1 MLAETAETNILQ
13 LILTDWTLIKREII
27 FAIQSKIYCFL
38 SNGTG
43 DTRFNLIFMQQT
55 QPKDNIFLTQVNMVK
70 QGTWKRVPKHATF
83 QWRKWAPRNYLVQQ
97 KAF

>member
-43 DTRFNLIFMQQT
+43 DTRFNLIFMQ
-55 QPKDNIFLTQVNMVK
+55 
-70 QGTWKRVPKHATF
+70 
-83 QWRKWAPRNYLVQQ
+83 
-97 KAF
+97 